1 MYFLSGGISTHI
13 SPFATPQDIG
23 AVLQGAGFVMITM
36 DTEDI
41 TVRYPDLHKIMR
53 DLQVS
58 LGVQV
63 GLQAY
68 SWFQGQSPSG
78 ESGLGFFALLAP
90 LPSIKVLFYITTLN
104 PYLIINHMT
113 QCKIILL

>member
-23 AVLQGAGFVMITM
+23 ALLQGAGFVMITM

-58 LGVQV
+58 LGGPTV
-63 GLQAY
+63 GAKGRARLENQDLVFSLY
-68 SWFQGQSPSG
+68 SPP
-78 ESGLGFFALLAP
+78 P
-90 LPSIKVLFYITTLN
+90 LNTSVVLYYHPE
-104 PYLIINHMT
+104 PYLILNHIT